1 MDLGAKSRMWGCA
14 GNINHTGYSVGTG
27 QMLGHSLRSTWLL
40 PNHLSAEGCAG
51 FRLLVGRDGISGP
64 LSNAYLREAAN
75 PHEAHCNAGIL
86 LT

>member
-1 MDLGAKSRMWGCA
+1 MRGCA

-27 QMLGHSLRSTWLL
+27 QMLRRSLRLTQKL
-40 PNHLSAEGCAG
+40 PNHLSALDCAG

-64 LSNAYLREAAN
+64 LSNAYLREVAY
-75 PHEAHCNAGIL
+75 PRDAHCNAGIL